1 MRPPD
6 PNPPPVHGNQMAA
19 FVAASLRANFLS
31 GAVLSFAFVVGGSW
45 NSGLMRGEEQME
57 RHLFSILSSLLSSYF
72 LFSFFLEPGE
82 CLQKPGG
89 GGVGVHGWGHPT
101 TNVRCSATQ
110 KISVNQLGEG
120 RR

>member
-1 MRPPD
+1 
-6 PNPPPVHGNQMAA
+6 MAV

-57 RHLFSILSSLLSSYF
+57 EAPFFFPFFSSFILLSF
-72 LFSFFLEPGE
+72 LFLPGAWRMFA
-82 CLQKPGG
+82 KAR
-89 GGVGVHGWGHPT
+89 GVGVHGWGHPT
-101 TNVRCSATQ
+101 TNVRCSATR
-110 KISVNQLGEG
+110 KITVNQLGEA